1 MSAIEE
7 KLAVSANHLF
17 LHICLLLFPTST
29 KFLDETKAQC
39 PLCSEDKYG
48 EAPLVTDMKTSW
60 KLWWAVENVCICNTF
75 RP

>member
-7 KLAVSANHLF
+7 KLVVSANHLF
-17 LHICLLLFPTST
+17 LHIFLLLFPTST

-48 EAPLVTDMKTSW
+48 DGNRHENQLETLVG
-60 KLWWAVENVCICNTF
+60 
-75 RP
+75 R